1 MTASPNQGRAAV
13 LRGSFPALAVLYV
26 LLFGSFGAEAPFF
39 PLFLQSRGRTAAE
52 IGLIL
57 SAGTVVRLSFGPLV
71 GILADRVGIRLTL
84 GVTTI
89 AAGCIG
95 FGYLAASSF
104 VALLGV
110 SMLHATVL
118 TSLTPLSDALA
129 LAASAR
135 EKAFAYGWVRGI
147 GSGGFVLATL
157 ASGAVVAAF
166 GLPSIIVVASVMILL
181 MVAPLPWIASPE
193 RTAGGP
199 PLAGIAALLAI
210 PAFRRI
216 LLVGGLVIGSQ
227 SMSDTFAAIH
237 WRAAGVSPTIVG
249 ALWAEAVAA
258 ELLVFLLIGPFL
270 LRRFGPSRCA
280 VLGASSGI
288 VQWGRARLDGRSC
301 AARAESAAA
310 RPHLRADPSVLHD
323 CHRRHRPDRAGR
335 HGAGA
340 LRHALPRAGLGAR
353 HDGLGRAVGHLER
366 ACLLG
371 HVGTMPRRRAGR
383 GDPETASRHRDRL
396 TSPLPSAPVLS

>member
-1 MTASPNQGRAAV
+1 MTGVRKQERGAIPC
-13 LRGSFPALAVLYV
+13 GSFPALAVLYL

-39 PLFLQSRGRTAAE
+39 PLFLQSRGCTAGE

-71 GILADRVGIRLTL
+71 GIAADRVGLRRCLA
-84 GVTTI
+84 VTTI
-89 AAGCIG
+89 AAGSIG
-95 FGYLAASSF
+95 FCYLAAPSF

-135 EKAFAYGWVRGI
+135 EKTFAYGWVRGI

-157 ASGAVVAAF
+157 MSGAVVAAF
-166 GLPSIIVVASVMILL
+166 GLSSIIVIASVMILL
-181 MVAPLPWIASPE
+181 MVAPLPWIASPG

-199 PLAGIAALLAI
+199 PLAGVAALLAV

-237 WRAAGVSPTIVG
+237 WRDAGVSPAIVG

-258 ELLVFLLIGPFL
+258 ELLVFLLFGPML

-280 VLGASSGI
+280 VLGALSGI
-288 VQWGRARLDGRSC
+288 AQWGALAST
-301 AARAESAAA
+301 
-310 RPHLRADPSVLHD
+310 ADPALLALSQPLH
-323 CHRRHRPDRAGR
+323 GLTF
-335 HGAGA
+335 A
-340 LRHALPRAGLGAR
+340 LT
-353 HDGLGRAVGHLER
+353 HLSCMTVIAATVPTER
-366 ACLLG
+366 AATGQALYGTLCLGLASALVTTASG
-371 HVGTMPRRRAGR
+371 VLWGAWNAPAFWTMSALCLVAVPFAATLKPRRA
-383 GDPETASRHRDRL
+383 TA
-396 TSPLPSAPVLS
+396 TV

>member
-1 MTASPNQGRAAV
+1 M
-13 LRGSFPALAVLYV
+13 LYV

-39 PLFLQSRGRTAAE
+39 PLFLQSSGRTAAE

-71 GILADRVGIRLTL
+71 GILADRIGIRLTL

-89 AAGCIG
+89 AAGSIG

-104 VALLGV
+104 GALLAV

-135 EKAFAYGWVRGI
+135 EKTFAYGWVRGI

-157 ASGAVVAAF
+157 VSGAVVAAF
-166 GLPSIIVVASVMILL
+166 GLSSIIVIASVMILL
-181 MVAPLPWIASPE
+181 MVLPLPRIAAPG

-199 PLAGIAALLAI
+199 PLAGVAALFAI
-210 PAFRRI
+210 PSFRRI

-258 ELLVFLLIGPFL
+258 ELLVFLLVGPML

-280 VLGASSGI
+280 VLGALSGI
-288 VQWGRARLDGRSC
+288 AQWAALASTADPALLALSQPLHGLTFALTHLSCMTVIAATVPAERAATAQALYGTLCLGLAS
-301 AARAESAAA
+301 ALVTTASGILWGVWSARAFWAMSALCLVAVPVAA
-310 RPHLRADPSVLHD
+310 TLRP
-323 CHRRHRPDRAGR
+323 
-335 HGAGA
+335 
-340 LRHALPRAGLGAR
+340 RHA
-353 HDGLGRAVGHLER
+353 
-366 ACLLG
+366 
-371 HVGTMPRRRAGR
+371 
-383 GDPETASRHRDRL
+383 TA
-396 TSPLPSAPVLS
+396 TV